1 MDQMWATL
9 LVGTIGAAVAIWGVL
24 TQRAIARRRA
34 TLDHLSRGELDGDL
48 IAANSDFVRLAKDGG
63 LEIWAD
69 ESKQNTKEVQSIK
82 TVLNDQELISIGI
95 QRGIIDYKLYRM
107 WNRTGVIRRW
117 TYAEPFVKKLRERS
131 NNDALYHEFE
141 EMARWMK
148 GTMPRRRWWRGL
160 WS

>member
-1 MDQMWATL
+1 MDQVWATL
-9 LVGTIGAAVAIWGVL
+9 LVGVVGAAVAIWGVL

-34 TLDHLSRGELDGDL
+34 TLDYLSRGELDSDL
-48 IAANSDFVRLAKDGG
+48 IDAHRVFVRLAKDGG
-63 LEIWAD
+63 LELWAD
-69 ESKQNTKEVQSIK
+69 ESKQNEKEVQSIK

-117 TYAEPFVKKLRERS
+117 SYAEPFVKKLRERL

-148 GTMPRRRWWRGL
+148 DTMPRRRWWNGL